1 MKKHDLIS
9 MHDLTVDDIQIY
21 LNTAARVEEIPLKDR
36 FTLLQGKIMASL
48 FFEASTRTRLSFEAA
63 MYRLG
68 GNVIG
73 FAEQA
78 ATSISKGESFSDT
91 IHTVENYADV
101 IVIRHPKEGTSRH
114 AAQISYLPVINAGDG
129 TNQHPTQTLLDL
141 YTIVKSFKKIEGL
154 RIAFVGDL
162 KYSRT
167 VHSLLQALIKF
178 RVNEFMLVSPDSL
191 CLPEYLKRIETDFP
205 VTFVETRHLEDAI
218 PYADII
224 YMTRIQ
230 RERFPD
236 QIEYEKVKDSYCLN
250 AKMLKVAQNTLKI
263 LHPLPRV
270 NEIAPDVDETPHAE
284 YFQQVKNG
292 LIMRQ
297 AILLYVFEVQ
307 L

>member
-1 MKKHDLIS
+1 MKKDVIS
-9 MHDLTVDDIQIY
+9 MHDLTLEDIQCY
-21 LNTAARVEEIPLKDR
+21 LKTAGKVEQIPLEER
-36 FTLLQGKIMASL
+36 FHLLSGKIMASL

-73 FAEQA
+73 FAEQG
-78 ATSISKGESFSDT
+78 ATSVSKGESFSDT
-91 IHTVENYADV
+91 IYTVESYSDV
-101 IVIRHPKEGTSRH
+101 IVIRHPKEGTARH
-114 AAQISYLPVINAGDG
+114 AAQISFLPVINAGDG

-141 YTIVKSFKKIEGL
+141 YTIIKNFNKIEGL

-167 VHSLLQALIKF
+167 VHSLLQALMKF
-178 RVNEFMLVSPDSL
+178 KVNEFMLVSPDSL
-191 CLPEYLKRIETDFP
+191 RLPEYLKKVNMGFP
-205 VTFVETRHLEDAI
+205 VTFVETKKLEDAI

-224 YMTRIQ
+224 YMTRVQ

-236 QIEYEKVKDSYCLN
+236 DIEYEKVKDSFCLN
-250 AKMLKVAQNTLKI
+250 ANMLKSAPKGLKV

-270 NEIAPDVDETPHAE
+270 NEIAPDVDSTPYAE
-284 YFQQVKNG
+284 YFAQAKNG

-297 AILLYVFEVQ
+297 AILLNIFEVEI
-307 L
+307 